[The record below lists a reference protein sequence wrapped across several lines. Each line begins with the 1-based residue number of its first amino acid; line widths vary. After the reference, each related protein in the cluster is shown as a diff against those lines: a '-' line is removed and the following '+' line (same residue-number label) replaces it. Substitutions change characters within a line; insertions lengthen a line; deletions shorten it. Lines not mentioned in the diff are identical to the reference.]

1 MVDWWKQQDPSLDC
15 TPEQVAFP
23 SQFVSVAFLAFLK
36 RGLSPKHIPKAPKGV
51 HVVDL
56 WKQEDPSLDCN
67 SQPPESHQE
76 FGDHKDDFGAYLT
89 LIMSKDVQ
97 GGPI

>member
-1 MVDWWKQQDPSLDC
+1 M
-15 TPEQVAFP
+15 
-23 SQFVSVAFLAFLK
+23 
-36 RGLSPKHIPKAPKGV
+36 
-51 HVVDL
+51 VDL
-56 WKQEDPSLDCN
+56 WKQEDPSLDCY

-97 GGPI
+97 GGPIYTLVVQVFQTFLIVEGGPPGPPKTVDCHLHIPFLMVACLTHEVSCEIS